1 MKYLMVFI
9 NFIVFLISLTLIGL
23 AIWMLVDDTFYVSM
37 AVDSINYK
45 VSLYMLLVGGVL
57 LFIVSFLGCCGVVR
71 ESQCM
76 LISFFCVLL
85 VILVAQI
92 ATVVWVYCN
101 SDKLEAMI
109 RYNMKSTVEEE
120 YYKDERLQK
129 TYDAIQRGLNCCG
142 AEYAADWNKSKNIL
156 VGATPEEKSTF
167 NIPRSCCNPLADA
180 LTCEKSTQ
188 NLRIGQGIDFKVV
201 SEEGCIKKVIN
212 IVRENVSIVLYV
224 AIAIIILEFI
234 GLIFT
239 IILTIAVG
247 KSHHYK
253 R

>member
-1 MKYLMVFI
+1 
-9 NFIVFLISLTLIGL
+9 
-23 AIWMLVDDTFYVSM
+23 MLVDDTFYVSM